1 MAAEIRIGTSGWH
14 YKHWVGRYY
23 PAGLRPDAML
33 AHYLRDFDTVELN
46 NTFYH
51 LPNETSFDNWRKSTP
66 QRFLFAV
73 KGSRFLTHMIKL
85 KEPQRGLANFLP
97 RAERLRRKLGPIL
110 WQLPPKW
117 NVNVERLEEFLA
129 QLPKKHRYAFEL
141 RNPTWMTAGVYDVLR
156 KCNAAFCIYELA
168 GYQSPIEVTADW
180 TYVRLHGP
188 TIHKYQGSYS
198 DDQLAAWAQRIRDW
212 STTLKAI
219 FVYFDNDDSAYAV
232 ENALTLKDLVKNV
245 GRASARPTR
254 SARGGLKPA
263 LRSTVAG
270 RRGSGAG
277 RGTSSRSRDTAPA
290 RRPRPDSPASVRRP
304 SRKTSASAYP
314 KPSGRR
320 TRTRRPG

>member
-1 MAAEIRIGTSGWH
+1 MAAEIHIGTSGWH

-23 PAGLRPDAML
+23 PAGLRPDAMF

-46 NTFYH
+46 NTFYQ

-66 QRFLFAV
+66 EHFLFAV

-85 KEPQRGLANFLP
+85 KDAQRGLANFLP

-117 NVNVERLEEFLA
+117 NANVERLEEFLA

-141 RNPTWMTAGVYDVLR
+141 RNPTWMTEDVYEVLR
-156 KCNAAFCIYELA
+156 KYNAAFCIYELA
-168 GYQSPIEVTADW
+168 GYHSPIEVTADW

-188 TIHKYQGSYS
+188 TPHKYQGSYS
-198 DDQLAAWAQRIRDW
+198 DGQLAAWAQRIRDW
-212 STTLKAI
+212 SHTLKAI

-232 ENALTLKDLVKNV
+232 ENALTLKRML
-245 GRASARPTR
+245 ATA
-254 SARGGLKPA
+254 
-263 LRSTVAG
+263 AG
-270 RRGSGAG
+270 RRGSEEGTG
-277 RGTSSRSRDTAPA
+277 RGSESRGTAPA
-290 RRPRPDSPASVRRP
+290 RPPRRGSPASVRRP

-314 KPSGRR
+314 TPSGRR
-320 TRTRRPG
+320 TRTRRSG